1 LDITYSSVE
10 DANVISHAEG
20 LRKRPDIRYH
30 AVMSERVAVEEV
42 VARFPA
48 GTLSDIDTVLSDGEN
63 RSAFIRTAVAAEIAR
78 RKGEK

>member
-1 LDITYSSVE
+1 
-10 DANVISHAEG
+10 
-20 LRKRPDIRYH
+20 
-30 AVMSERVAVEEV
+30 MSERVAVEEV